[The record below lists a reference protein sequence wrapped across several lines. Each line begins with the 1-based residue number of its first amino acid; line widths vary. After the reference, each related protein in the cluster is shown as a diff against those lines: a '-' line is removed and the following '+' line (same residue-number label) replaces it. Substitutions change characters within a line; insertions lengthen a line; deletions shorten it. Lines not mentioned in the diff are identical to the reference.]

1 MQILHHDRFLKCVR
15 TYVRSGYHAKPCVNW
30 IGLVQTYTISAPPLI
45 LFQATAFLSLGVVV
59 ISTVCFI
66 LSTFPE
72 LQDDYESV
80 DYDDTSATAQ
90 TAEFVILV
98 TDNATEDSGDTFH
111 GLDLENLFEW
121 PEVNYSEV
129 NNLQ

>member
-1 MQILHHDRFLKCVR
+1 MTISH
-15 TYVRSGYHAKPCVNW
+15 
-30 IGLVQTYTISAPPLI
+30 GLVQIYTNNATLV

-121 PEVNYSEV
+121 PEVNYFEV
-129 NNLQ
+129 INLQ

>member
-1 MQILHHDRFLKCVR
+1 M
-15 TYVRSGYHAKPCVNW
+15 
-30 IGLVQTYTISAPPLI
+30 
-45 LFQATAFLSLGVVV
+45 FQATAFLSLGVVV

-90 TAEFVILV
+90 TAEVVILV
-98 TDNATEDSGDTFH
+98 TENVTEDSSDTFH
-111 GLDLENLFEW
+111 GLDLETLFEW

-129 NNLQ
+129 NNFLWQK